1 VRLLVS
7 FEPGRYRSSCRGK
20 TSVMNPLLFPPTLI
34 KRALDDLG
42 AIADAARQLDALR
55 AEVRPIQEL
64 TAVREQLDA
73 VRAAIEPLGDKLDT
87 LRADIQPI
95 QQLAA
100 VRAGIEPL
108 DDDLRQV
115 RQSIEN
121 IEPLVKAIGPRI
133 DGIDDKLAGMSGD
146 LAPVGDLAEKMPGI
160 SRR

>member
-1 VRLLVS
+1 MRAAV
-7 FEPGRYRSSCRGK
+7 EPIS
-20 TSVMNPLLFPPTLI
+20 
-34 KRALDDLG
+34 D
-42 AIADAARQLDALR
+42 QLDTLR

-73 VRAAIEPLGDKLDT
+73 VRTAIEPLGDKLDT

-95 QQLAA
+95 QQLAE

-115 RQSIEN
+115 RESIES
-121 IEPLVKAIGPRI
+121 IEPLVKAIGLQI
-133 DGIDDKLAGMSGD
+133 DGIDSKLAGMSGD